1 MDYEFTNQRD
11 LRRAF
16 WAENPQVDRRKI
28 QDYTGHGKMYCA
40 DTRVTWCDWIDYCE
54 KAGRI
59 SPALAYRATLGD

>member
-1 MDYEFTNQRD
+1 MEFTNQRD

-16 WAENPQVDRRKI
+16 WAENPQADRRKVS
-28 QDYTGHGKMYCA
+28 DYTGRGKMYCT
-40 DTRVTWCDWIDYCE
+40 DTRVAWCDWIDYCE

>member
-1 MDYEFTNQRD
+1 MEFTNQRV

-16 WAENPQVDRRKI
+16 WAENPQADRRKI
-28 QDYTGHGKMYCA
+28 PNHPGNGRMYCT
-40 DTRVTWCDWIDYCE
+40 DTRVAWCDWIDYCE